1 VPEDRS
7 FEDLKAG
14 LRTGEKEA
22 ASKVF
27 HRYSRRL
34 IALAQQRLEPQIR
47 SKLDPEDLLQS
58 VFRSFFTRQA
68 AGTMEELETWD
79 HLWNTLV
86 LITLRK
92 CRRKLRFFHEAKRD
106 VQREVPGEA
115 RADESATS
123 WEPPAEDPTPWE
135 AAILTETVEILMAQ
149 FKGRNREILALWLQG
164 CTAPEISRQLGC
176 TERAVF
182 RLQARVKQLL
192 GQMHAESPAE
202 S

>member
-106 VQREVPGEA
+106 V
-115 RADESATS
+115 
-123 WEPPAEDPTPWE
+123 
-135 AAILTETVEILMAQ
+135 
-149 FKGRNREILALWLQG
+149 
-164 CTAPEISRQLGC
+164 
-176 TERAVF
+176 
-182 RLQARVKQLL
+182 
-192 GQMHAESPAE
+192 
-202 S
+202 